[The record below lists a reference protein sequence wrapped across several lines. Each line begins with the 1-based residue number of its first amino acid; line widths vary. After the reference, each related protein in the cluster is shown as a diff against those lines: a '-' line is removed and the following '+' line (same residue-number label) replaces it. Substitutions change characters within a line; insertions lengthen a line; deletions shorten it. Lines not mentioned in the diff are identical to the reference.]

1 LGVESEVS
9 LSNINNVP
17 MSYLNQALE
26 NISYLRSQAAGTSS
40 RLKFI
45 NDVDYKTKS
54 FSSEAYGRM
63 SNVDYAS
70 QSAFLAK
77 QKIMTSVSA
86 AMIAQANTVG
96 DVALIMLN

>member
-1 LGVESEVS
+1 MGVESEVS
-9 LSNINNVP
+9 LSNLNNVP

-26 NISYLRSQAAGTSS
+26 NISYLRSQASATLS

-45 NDVDYKTKS
+45 NDVDYKAKS
-54 FSSEAYGRM
+54 FSSGAYGRI

-70 QSAFLAK
+70 QSMFLAK

-86 AMIAQANTVG
+86 AMIAQANSVG